1 MQTTG
6 FPLITLLLNEAKTNK
21 KKKEKEKKKIDGQIK
36 SLLALGFQS
45 VRWKEIDGHKQ
56 GRIIKLLISSR

>member
-6 FPLITLLLNEAKTNK
+6 FPLITLLLNEAKTNNK
-21 KKKEKEKKKIDGQIK
+21 KKRKIKEKIDGQIK

-45 VRWKEIDGHKQ
+45 VR
-56 GRIIKLLISSR
+56 